1 LSLVVPTF
9 KAPQRL
15 RALLRSVASQAV
27 DASLA
32 EVIVVDDG
40 TPGFEPAAWE
50 RMAGDFAL
58 TVVHLERNGGRA
70 VARNAG
76 IQVARGDIVVFLDGD
91 MTV

>member
-1 LSLVVPTF
+1 MIPPSPRLSLVVPTF

-40 TPGFEPAAWE
+40 SSDGAWF
-50 RMAGDFAL
+50 RWRHGA
-58 TVVHLERNGGRA
+58 
-70 VARNAG
+70 
-76 IQVARGDIVVFLDGD
+76 Q
-91 MTV
+91 